1 MDTEPLDFTDARN
14 RMVDSQ
20 LRPNK
25 VTDPRV
31 LRAMREL
38 PRERFLPAR
47 LRARAYVDEDVP
59 LGGGRVL
66 MEPLVIARLVQ
77 LAAPSAGERALVVGA
92 GVGYGAALLARCGV
106 RVIALEEDRGLAA
119 LAERMLAELA
129 PGVGVVIGPL
139 AAGWPQGTPYDIILI
154 EGAVHDIPGA
164 LEGQLRADTGR
175 LVTVRATIGSMG
187 SAMLAEPTPLGLR
200 AQPMFDCATPPLP
213 SLLPKPA
220 FTF

>member
-1 MDTEPLDFTDARN
+1 MSQDALDFEDARN

-20 LRPNK
+20 IRPNK

-31 LRAMREL
+31 LAAMREL
-38 PRERFLPAR
+38 PREQFLPPA
-47 LRARAYVDEDVP
+47 LRIRAYFDEDVP

-77 LAAPSAGERALVVGA
+77 LLAPNPPEQALVLAA

-106 RVIALEEDRGLAA
+106 RVTAQEEDPALAAIAERA
-119 LAERMLAELA
+119 LAEFA
-129 PGVGVVIGPL
+129 PSVRVVVAPL
-139 AAGWPQGTPYDIILI
+139 AFGWIGGAPYDLILI
-154 EGAVHDIPGA
+154 EGGICEIPTAVA
-164 LEGQLRADTGR
+164 EQLRADTGR
-175 LVTVRATIGSMG
+175 LATVRVRAGAMG
-187 SAMLAEPTPLGLR
+187 SAILAEPTPFGLR
-200 AQPMFDCATPPLP
+200 AQPMFDCATPALP